1 MYKLLKL
8 LGILAVVAS
17 SMGHASATT
26 LLEDFVFSYSTN
38 SSFTL
43 ANLSYSSSSP
53 PGPNLLTGLAPYTT
67 FGGSIAAGSGSLS
80 EIISV
85 DTTKS
90 YVSNYSVSNFTGDT
104 SRFSITVSA
113 VPLPASFPLF
123 VMALLGLGLIG
134 YHTAR
139 TNHRVAV

>member
-8 LGILAVVAS
+8 LGVLAVVAS

-38 SSFTL
+38 GSFTL

-67 FGGSIAAGSGSLS
+67 FGGSIIAGSGSLS

-90 YVSNYSVSNFTGDT
+90 YVSNYSISNFTGNV
-104 SRFSITVSA
+104 SSFSISVSP

-139 TNHRVAV
+139 TTHRVAV